1 MPPRYDG
8 RVSSPLPRLRADLD
22 FMPSPVEDRPG
33 LLIRDSFRYSDAV
46 LIIPPPLVQCLSCF
60 DGQQTQLD
68 LRAMLVAI
76 SGDLQ
81 VGDLEDQLIEI
92 LTRSGFL
99 EGEVF
104 QGMKERREREFAEAT
119 VREPSHAG
127 SAYPKESGELSE
139 TMRQW
144 MDGEGP
150 AADGQRLSAIA
161 APHVS
166 PGGGYESYRAAYR
179 LLGPH
184 HRDRT
189 FVILGTSHY
198 GAPERFGLTRKPYVT
213 PWGESR
219 TNVSLVDELARQAPG
234 SIAMED
240 YCHAVEHSIEFQVLF
255 LQSIFGPDISVLPIL
270 CGSFAQSIYRGGKP
284 ESSDNVNRFFDV
296 LGEIAAREGE
306 RLLWVLGI
314 DMAHMGRRYGD
325 EFEALAN
332 ENEMLAVGGR
342 DRQRME
348 RVAAGDVEGF
358 WELVQ
363 ENHDDLKWCGSSPVY
378 TFLKVMP
385 NVRGAVEKYE
395 QWNIDPQSVVSFA
408 GLSFKP

>member
-1 MPPRYDG
+1 
-8 RVSSPLPRLRADLD
+8 
-22 FMPSPVEDRPG
+22 
-33 LLIRDSFRYSDAV
+33 
-46 LIIPPPLVQCLSCF
+46 
-60 DGQQTQLD
+60 
-68 LRAMLVAI
+68 
-76 SGDLQ
+76 
-81 VGDLEDQLIEI
+81 
-92 LTRSGFL
+92 
-99 EGEVF
+99 
-104 QGMKERREREFAEAT
+104 MKETREREFAGAS

-127 SAYPKESGELSE
+127 SAYPEDREELRTTVQQWLDSKVPGEAIGGRSNLI
-139 TMRQW
+139 
-144 MDGEGP
+144 G
-150 AADGQRLSAIA
+150 IA

-166 PGGGYESYRAAYR
+166 PGGGFESYRAAYR
-179 LLGPH
+179 LLGPLYK
-184 HRDRT
+184 DRT

-219 TNVSLVDELARQAPG
+219 TNVSLVDELTRQAPG
-234 SIAMED
+234 AIATED

-255 LQSIFGPDISVLPIL
+255 LQSIFGPDIRVLPIL
-270 CGSFAQSIYRGGKP
+270 CGSYAHSIYRGGKP
-284 ESSDNVNRFFDV
+284 EDNDSVNRFLGA
-296 LGEIAAREGE
+296 LGEMAAREGD

-325 EFEALAN
+325 EFEARAN
-332 ENEMLAVGGR
+332 ENEMLAVGAR

-348 RVAAGDVEGF
+348 RVAAGDAAGF

-385 NVRGAVEKYE
+385 DARGWIEKYE

-408 GLSFKP
+408 GMSFA